1 MIKFFTSDGK
11 FSFIKVGAQLL
22 VLCGLVA
29 GLVAFVGNN
38 KTVTLNVDGQASS
51 VQSFGGTVAQVVK
64 SANLD
69 LKPGDRVSPSLDA
82 TVQDGTII
90 NINQAKEVKVSL
102 DGAEKTVNTT
112 AQDVEDLV
120 TELGVASASSVSA
133 PKDATLAPAGS
144 YVSISTPKTVSIVA
158 DGKVNTSTTTAPT
171 VGKVLEDSGVTLGAN
186 DRSSQPANANV
197 VNNMVIKVSRVDTGQ
212 TAVTS
217 EDVPFDTVTAESAD
231 MLKGEKQV
239 TQAGSAGKIERTF
252 KLVLVDGRE
261 ASRTLVSENVAVQ
274 PVTEKVTVGT
284 KAKPAVQAAA
294 APAAA
299 PANTGAAAP
308 AMMNEA
314 MWDKIAQCES
324 TGNWSINSGNGYY
337 GGLQFDI
344 QTWIGAGGGAYAP
357 NASLATKARESTRN
371 AVAIGAFGVI
381 PIALASVL
389 AHGPMWW
396 VGMVWAGVL
405 LAGFAW
411 GITSAW
417 TSGYGGIAVC
427 ALVAIVATVAVVSS
441 EGATSQWGETMVFLT
456 PLIAAIA
463 GVFGVFPGMV
473 IHAVKSAPAGQTLGG
488 GGSWSSSDSSSSSWS
503 SSSSYDSSSSYSS
516 SSSSSDYSSSS
527 SSSSSDWSGGGGDF
541 GGGGASSSW

>member
-1 MIKFFTSDGK
+1 MDRELRAIVIKFFTSDGK
-11 FSFIKVGAQLL
+11 FSYIKVGAQLL

-38 KTVTLNVDGQASS
+38 KTITLNVDGQASS
-51 VQSFGGTVAQVVK
+51 VQSFGGTVEQVVK
-64 SANLD
+64 SANLE

-82 TVQDGTII
+82 TVQNGTVI

-133 PKDATLAPAGS
+133 PKDATLSLAGS

-158 DGKVNTSTTTAPT
+158 DGKVNTATTTAPT

-186 DRSSQPANANV
+186 DRTSQPANANV
-197 VNNMVIKVSRVDTGQ
+197 VNNMVIKVSRVDTSQ

-217 EDVPFDTVTAESAD
+217 EDVPFQTETADNAD
-231 MLKGEKQV
+231 MLKGEKEV
-239 TQAGSAGKIERTF
+239 TQAGAAGKLERTF

-261 ASRTLVSENVAVQ
+261 ASRTLVSENVALQ

-284 KAKPAVQAAA
+284 KAKPAPQA

-299 PANTGAAAP
+299 PAAANTGAAAP

-344 QTWIGAGGGAYAP
+344 RTWIGAGGGAYAP
-357 NASLATKARESTRN
+357 NASLATKAQQ
-371 AVAIGAFGVI
+371 ID
-381 PIALASVL
+381 IANRVYAQRGLSPW
-389 AHGPMWW
+389 GC
-396 VGMVWAGVL
+396 GWA
-405 LAGFAW
+405 
-411 GITSAW
+411 
-417 TSGYGGIAVC
+417 
-427 ALVAIVATVAVVSS
+427 
-441 EGATSQWGETMVFLT
+441 ATS
-456 PLIAAIA
+456 
-463 GVFGVFPGMV
+463 
-473 IHAVKSAPAGQTLGG
+473 
-488 GGSWSSSDSSSSSWS
+488 
-503 SSSSYDSSSSYSS
+503 
-516 SSSSSDYSSSS
+516 
-527 SSSSSDWSGGGGDF
+527 
-541 GGGGASSSW
+541 

>member
-1 MIKFFTSDGK
+1 MDRELRAIVIKFFTSDGK

-38 KTVTLNVDGQASS
+38 KTITLNVDGKASS

-64 SANLD
+64 SANVD
-69 LKPGDRVSPSLDA
+69 LKPSDRVSPGLDA
-82 TVQDGTII
+82 TVQNGTVI

-133 PKDATLAPAGS
+133 PKDAALSLAGS

-158 DGKVNTSTTTAPT
+158 DGKVNTATTTAPT

-186 DRSSQPANANV
+186 DRTSQPANANV

-217 EDVPFDTVTAESAD
+217 EDVPFETVTAESAD
-231 MLKGEKQV
+231 MLKGEKEV
-239 TQAGSAGKIERTF
+239 TQAGAAGKIERTF

-284 KAKPAVQAAA
+284 KAKPAVQAAP

-299 PANTGAAAP
+299 AANTGAAAP

-344 QTWIGAGGGAYAP
+344 RTWIGAGGGAYAP
-357 NASLATKARESTRN
+357 NASLATKAQQ
-371 AVAIGAFGVI
+371 ID
-381 PIALASVL
+381 IANRVYAQRGLSPW
-389 AHGPMWW
+389 GC
-396 VGMVWAGVL
+396 GWA
-405 LAGFAW
+405 
-411 GITSAW
+411 
-417 TSGYGGIAVC
+417 
-427 ALVAIVATVAVVSS
+427 
-441 EGATSQWGETMVFLT
+441 
-456 PLIAAIA
+456 
-463 GVFGVFPGMV
+463 
-473 IHAVKSAPAGQTLGG
+473 
-488 GGSWSSSDSSSSSWS
+488 
-503 SSSSYDSSSSYSS
+503 
-516 SSSSSDYSSSS
+516 
-527 SSSSSDWSGGGGDF
+527 
-541 GGGGASSSW
+541 ASS